1 MTRTT
6 RRPRIGLTPDIDAL
20 SAPETNYVLRRN
32 YADAILAAGGLP
44 FILPYCD
51 DVAACL
57 DALDAVV
64 ITGGMFDIDPA
75 VYRGKPM
82 PGVVTKPVRT
92 AFEKALID
100 ATLARDMPIL
110 GICNG
115 LQLLA
120 VALGGQLV
128 QHIPGEI
135 AQPLEHKPAA
145 PASQPHHTVD
155 IRPGSRLGRL
165 TGGGRHRVNSMHH
178 QSVLPSSRYDAVA
191 HAPDGVVEAI
201 EVPDRCFCLGL
212 QWHPEYHTSDVD
224 CSIWTGFCA
233 EAAAFRRSDGDRPD
247 AP

>member
-20 SAPETNYVLRRN
+20 PTPETNYVLRRN

-44 FILPYCD
+44 FILTYCD
-51 DVAACL
+51 DAAACL
-57 DALDAVV
+57 DELDAVV

-75 VYRGKPM
+75 LYRGKPM
-82 PGVVTKPVRT
+82 PGVVTKPART

-100 ATLARDMPIL
+100 KALARNMPIL

-128 QHIPGEI
+128 QHISGEI
-135 AQPLEHKPAA
+135 AQPLEHMPAA
-145 PASQPHHTVD
+145 SASKPHHAVD
-155 IRPGSRLGRL
+155 IRPGSNLARL
-165 TGGGRHRVNSMHH
+165 TGGGHHRVNSVHH

-191 HAPDGVVEAI
+191 HALDGVVEAI
-201 EVPDRCFCLGL
+201 EVPDRCFCIGL

-224 CSIWTGFCA
+224 RAIWTGFCA
-233 EAAAFRRSDGDRPD
+233 EAAAFRRSAEDRTD
-247 AP
+247 LL